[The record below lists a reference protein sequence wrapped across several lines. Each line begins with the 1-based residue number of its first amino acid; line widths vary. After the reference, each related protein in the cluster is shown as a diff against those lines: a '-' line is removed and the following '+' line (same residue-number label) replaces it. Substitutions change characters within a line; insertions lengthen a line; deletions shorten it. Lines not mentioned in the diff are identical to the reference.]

1 MMRTPSHRYPRTAPL
16 AVCGPIFRARTHSGA
31 QTLSRRGRGM
41 GAVHH
46 RAGTANRG
54 VPARDRKT
62 MVVQPR
68 K

>member
-31 QTLSRRGRGM
+31 QTFIPEGPRHGRSPPSSRP
-41 GAVHH
+41 
-46 RAGTANRG
+46 ANRG